1 MTKTIDVVS
10 TDGAIAYAEAS
21 LNDMELPEVTRMA
34 MSTLASRTRQLLEDS
49 EAGWGLAARRETEL
63 VELEKQLELR
73 PVATPV
79 THPQTETNGFLL
91 TFESRPERN
100 GIYVRPAVAEQEFV
114 CGPFA
119 SAPT

>member
-1 MTKTIDVVS
+1 MIKTIDVVS

-49 EAGWGLAARRETEL
+49 EAGWGLAARREAEL
-63 VELEKQLELR
+63 VELQTQHALR
-73 PVATPV
+73 PAATPV
-79 THPQTETNGFLL
+79 THPQTETSGFLL
-91 TFESRPERN
+91 TFESWPERN
-100 GIYVRPAVAEQEFV
+100 GIYVRPAVPEKEFV

-119 SAPT
+119 SGVT